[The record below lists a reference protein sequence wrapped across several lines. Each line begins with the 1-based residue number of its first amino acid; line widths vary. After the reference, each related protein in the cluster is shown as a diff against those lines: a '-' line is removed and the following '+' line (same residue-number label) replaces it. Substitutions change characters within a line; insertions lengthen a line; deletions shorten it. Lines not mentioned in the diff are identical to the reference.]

1 MISRSGISCKTA
13 YSLRVLY
20 FYKKIFKNLLALR
33 TIFIYYQMWEGK
45 RMDIMDE
52 KQYFLNDSLGYKLF
66 HASRLMNSRL
76 NRNFKEHGFNLTYEQ
91 WQILTRLY
99 ERDGQTQND
108 LAAQNE
114 RDQASVSRL
123 IDNLIKRGYVKRE
136 VHPSDRR
143 VNKIILTAE
152 AKRDQKELETCA
164 QKTIVQASE
173 GLSEKELSKILS
185 VLDKIRSNLA

>member
-1 MISRSGISCKTA
+1 MNG
-13 YSLRVLY
+13 
-20 FYKKIFKNLLALR
+20 
-33 TIFIYYQMWEGK
+33 
-45 RMDIMDE
+45 

-76 NRNFKEHGFNLTYEQ
+76 NRNFKENGFNLTYEQ

-123 IDNLIKRGYVKRE
+123 IDNLVKRGYVKRE
-136 VHPSDRR
+136 VHLSDRR
-143 VNKIILTAE
+143 VNKISLTAE
-152 AKRDQKELETCA
+152 AQRVQKDLEA
-164 QKTIVQASE
+164 LAKKTIAQASD
-173 GLSEKELSKILS
+173 GLSEKELAQILS
-185 VLDKIRSNLA
+185 ALDKIRSNLA